1 MGHPRPPPG
10 STAHTLPSHGRGT
23 MATAARSIGAP
34 TGLDRRLE
42 TFKAVSDAFASLG
55 RVCMALDAGFRVR
68 HVSPR
73 LDDLLGAGAAERCQ
87 GAAAEQ
93 LLGAEL
99 LGPAGRM
106 RSALLAGERSEGWLA
121 WLKMEPEGSRLV
133 SVAAG
138 ALIHASG
145 ACDPEAAYLVVLHP
159 VDEEEGTARG
169 GPTAF
174 AGLIARSR
182 AMTEVLGL
190 VERLQHSDVTVLVT
204 GESGVGKGVVAQAIH
219 ANSLRSDGP
228 FVAVNCAALPDAL
241 LESELFGH
249 VRGAFTGA
257 VRDRVGRFEA
267 AARGTLFLDEVGDL
281 PLHLQTKLLRVL
293 QEREFE
299 RVGESRPVAADVR
312 VIAATHQDLR
322 KAVEA
327 GRFREDLFYRLR
339 VVPIEIP
346 PLRERR
352 EDVDPLARHLLARI
366 GHRSGRAL
374 RLSPDSLRALLA
386 HPWPGN
392 VRELENALEYACTVA
407 RRDAILPED
416 LPRELA
422 AAAQRQAPAEVA
434 DAGAHARRRPS
445 EDGDAVDPVE
455 DAEARGRSR
464 GPVGREEIRAALEA
478 RRWRV
483 AEAARLLGISRTTLW
498 RRMRELGLPR

>member
-1 MGHPRPPPG
+1 MNAPNVRPLRIPDR
-10 STAHTLPSHGRGT
+10 SLEAFAAVTA
-23 MATAARSIGAP
+23 
-34 TGLDRRLE
+34 
-42 TFKAVSDAFASLG
+42 AFASLG

-68 HVSPR
+68 HLSPR
-73 LDDLLGAGAAERCQ
+73 LDDLLGAGAAQRYQ
-87 GAAAEQ
+87 DGPAEE

-106 RSALLAGERSEGWLA
+106 RSALLAGERREGWLA

-138 ALIHASG
+138 PLVHASG
-145 ACDPEAAYLVVLHP
+145 ACDPEAAYLVVLNP
-159 VDEEEGTARG
+159 VDEEEGASRG
-169 GPTAF
+169 GPIAF
-174 AGLIARSR
+174 SGLIARSR
-182 AMTEVLGL
+182 AMNEVLRL

-204 GESGVGKGVVAQAIH
+204 GESGVGKGLVAQAIH
-219 ANSLRSDGP
+219 AHSLRSGGP

-299 RVGESRPVAADVR
+299 RVGESRPVPADVR
-312 VIAATHQDLR
+312 VVAATHQDLR
-322 KAVEA
+322 RAVEG

-339 VVPIEIP
+339 VFPIEIP

-352 EDVDPLARHLLARI
+352 EDIDPLARHLLARI
-366 GHRSGRAL
+366 GHRAGRAL
-374 RLSPDSLRALLA
+374 QLSPDALRALLA
-386 HPWPGN
+386 HGWPGN
-392 VRELENALEYACTVA
+392 VRELENALEYAGTVA
-407 RRDAILPED
+407 RWDTIRPED
-416 LPRELA
+416 LPREVSGA
-422 AAAQRQAPAEVA
+422 A
-434 DAGAHARRRPS
+434 
-445 EDGDAVDPVE
+445 
-455 DAEARGRSR
+455 
-464 GPVGREEIRAALEA
+464 AALEA
-478 RRWRV
+478 AAPAGCSGDPAGAGQAGPSAAGGQPTARRASWAAATRDEILAALASRRWRV
-483 AEAARLLGISRTTLW
+483 AEAARQLGISRTTLW